1 MRVVAEPLSETA
13 RRTTI
18 TLGLAGALPF
28 VAVATALWLAPI
40 TEQPF
45 LVQALL
51 GYGAVILS
59 FLGGSHWG
67 RMLVTGSGGTTG
79 LIAAVIPSLAGWL
92 ALLLPL
98 GFDFATLVAAFLLVL
113 ALEQRVPA
121 ARWYRR
127 LRLILTAIV
136 CASLLAGWLPLAL
149 G

>member
-1 MRVVAEPLSETA
+1 MTAIAEPLSTTA
-13 RRTTI
+13 RRTTVI
-18 TLGLAGALPF
+18 LGLAGALPF
-28 VAVATALWLAPI
+28 IATAAALWLAPV
-40 TEQPF
+40 TEQLF

-67 RMLVTGSGGTTG
+67 RLLATGTGGSAG

-113 ALEQRVPA
+113 AVEQRIPA

-127 LRLILTAIV
+127 LRLVLTTVV
-136 CASLLAGWLPLAL
+136 CASLLAGWLPLVL